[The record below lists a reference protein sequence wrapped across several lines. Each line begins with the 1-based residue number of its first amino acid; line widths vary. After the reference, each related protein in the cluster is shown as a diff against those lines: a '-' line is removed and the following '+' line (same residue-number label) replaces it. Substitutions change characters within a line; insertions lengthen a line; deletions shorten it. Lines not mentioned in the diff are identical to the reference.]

1 MDDSAVATDTSRL
14 FNAWYYQTACGSP
27 YQRNDR
33 WLDIFGKLADRII
46 AEIGPR
52 SVMDAG
58 CALGML
64 VEQLRARGVEAE
76 GIDISGYAIAQT
88 HESVRPYVRVASV
101 TEPFGRRYDLIVYL
115 DC

>member
-1 MDDSAVATDTSRL
+1 MDDGAVATDASRL
-14 FNAWYYQTACGSP
+14 FNAWYYQTGCGSP
-27 YQRNDR
+27 YQRDDH
-33 WLDIFGKLADRII
+33 WLGIFGELADRII

-88 HESVRPYVRVASV
+88 HEFGSSIRARRFGDRTVRSS
-101 TEPFGRRYDLIVYL
+101 L
-115 DC
+115 